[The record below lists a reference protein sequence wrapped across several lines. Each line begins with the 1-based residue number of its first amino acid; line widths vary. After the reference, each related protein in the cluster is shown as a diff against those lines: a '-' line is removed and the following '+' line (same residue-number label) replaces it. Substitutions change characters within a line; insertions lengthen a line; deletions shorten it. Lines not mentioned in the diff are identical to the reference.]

1 MAATFNVGDRV
12 IYDCPEYPKADN
24 VTMQGRTGVVLDTG
38 PCPFVAWGQP
48 HTSFY
53 TRNGYKNVW
62 AVQADRLRPY
72 GPMAHAQTSYAQF
85 TPLTLGSLER
95 AYESMTGP
103 ALVHTEQTIKST
115 SKEIPMSARNELIRA
130 NRTPDE
136 RFLLDEYIVNSD
148 GALTSDGTA
157 ALLQWLFDTN
167 RDAFVAD
174 LRAAYKANANATVAD
189 KAAISA
195 DEAE

>member
-1 MAATFNVGDRV
+1 MAATFNMGDRV
-12 IYDCPEYPKADN
+12 IHDCPECPDTDG
-24 VTMQGRTGVVLDTG
+24 VPMQGRTGVVLDTG
-38 PCPFVAWGQP
+38 SCPRVAWDQWHP
-48 HTSFY
+48 DFY
-53 TRNGYKNVW
+53 SWGGHKNVW
-62 AVQADRLRPY
+62 TVRPDRLRPI
-72 GPMAHAQTSYAQF
+72 
-85 TPLTLGSLER
+85 GS
-95 AYESMTGP
+95 TDP
-103 ALVHTEQTIKST
+103 ALQTRQTIKST
-115 SKEIPMSARNELIRA
+115 SKETPMSAKTELIRA

-148 GALTSDGTA
+148 GTLTSDGTA